1 MNSKLCKR
9 MRSLAQKETVG
20 LPNVAYNVI
29 RHSKRNPLFN
39 PLDPMSLE
47 PLFIDKLQFV
57 LDPKCTRSVYQ
68 KLKAAAK

>member
-9 MRSLAQKETVG
+9 LRSLAQKETVG

-29 RHSKRNPLFN
+29 RHPKQNPKFN
-39 PLDPMSLE
+39 PVDPISLE
-47 PLFIDKLQFV
+47 PFTIDKLQFV